1 MSAGKVEFV
10 LAAEDSKAIQAAT
23 KLLEKVRQTG
33 DAFDQVGK
41 KGQKAHDSIGDSIMG
56 VVSRYAAWATV
67 LKTVNDL
74 SEKQLAHLA
83 AINRENEKSAG
94 VSKSYGEAMQRVV
107 TAGGAGNVAQVD
119 QLLRGTAGKF
129 SLGEGGLVKLTD
141 AYGRI
146 QAKGGDLSQA
156 QRGDL
161 LTEAAKMLQLNQG
174 MDAIGYAGG
183 MTDLVGASGGKL
195 TATQANALLRQIQ
208 QRGGIGELGTVAGAH
223 DKLARTAQI
232 GGISMTDMGA
242 LAATVTKTSG
252 EDMLEKLPDVVA
264 KIKYRG
270 TDIEDALNTK
280 KVFGHKVPSGMNVK
294 MQGDFFQRLETLRGL
309 NLSGEQLDKI
319 FPMMARGPGARN
331 AMENLLGREGQSM
344 LAQNRKFFASSDVL
358 ETDTA
363 AQDFTAL
370 QKAMPTEQ
378 MNRLMR
384 SQQSGDEAL
393 RASDSTASRDVM
405 FRERF
410 RRRLASQRMSGAQI
424 DAALE
429 TYDTAREAGGMV
441 NRAEML
447 GETAAH
453 FSEIPLV
460 GGMAARVI
468 RSAAPYNVRRNTADP
483 VSDDKTI
490 DVLSRIADS
499 NERMAKQTTAPSRT
513 PLGADTAAG
522 R

>member
-1 MSAGKVEFV
+1 M
-10 LAAEDSKAIQAAT
+10 
-23 KLLEKVRQTG
+23 
-33 DAFDQVGK
+33 
-41 KGQKAHDSIGDSIMG
+41 
-56 VVSRYAAWATV
+56 
-67 LKTVNDL
+67 
-74 SEKQLAHLA
+74 
-83 AINRENEKSAG
+83 
-94 VSKSYGEAMQRVV
+94 
-107 TAGGAGNVAQVD
+107 
-119 QLLRGTAGKF
+119 
-129 SLGEGGLVKLTD
+129 
-141 AYGRI
+141 
-146 QAKGGDLSQA
+146 
-156 QRGDL
+156 
-161 LTEAAKMLQLNQG
+161 
-174 MDAIGYAGG
+174 
-183 MTDLVGASGGKL
+183 
-195 TATQANALLRQIQ
+195 
-208 QRGGIGELGTVAGAH
+208 
-223 DKLARTAQI
+223 
-232 GGISMTDMGA
+232 
-242 LAATVTKTSG
+242 
-252 EDMLEKLPDVVA
+252 
-264 KIKYRG
+264 
-270 TDIEDALNTK
+270 
-280 KVFGHKVPSGMNVK
+280 
-294 MQGDFFQRLETLRGL
+294 
-309 NLSGEQLDKI
+309 
-319 FPMMARGPGARN
+319 
-331 AMENLLGREGQSM
+331 
-344 LAQNRKFFASSDVL
+344 L